1 MGTASE
7 KRHAGAWAGVGHVT
21 PSGLLQGYRA
31 VTLGE
36 YWGNRGGIGGHDT
49 YFLSRCYRW
58 YMARLARVVIPGLPH
73 HVTQRGNRREAIF
86 FEDGDHEIYLD
97 LLAGQALKAGIAVW
111 AYCLM
116 PNHVHLI
123 LKPTQADDLG
133 RAVGETHRRYTNF
146 INARGRWSGH
156 LFQSRFASVVLDDT
170 HLIRAVRYVSMNPV
184 RARLVARPEEWKWSS
199 VRAHLSGIDDVLVT
213 VRPVLDRIPH
223 LKELLQEESEDDF
236 SDLRRA
242 EATGRPL
249 GAPEFVT
256 GLENLLGRKI
266 ARRAPGR
273 KTTAKVPVAEQLE
286 LL

>member
-1 MGTASE
+1 M
-7 KRHAGAWAGVGHVT
+7 
-21 PSGLLQGYRA
+21 
-31 VTLGE
+31 
-36 YWGNRGGIGGHDT
+36 
-49 YFLSRCYRW
+49 
-58 YMARLARVVIPGLPH
+58 IPGLPH

-97 LLAGQALKAGIAVW
+97 LLAEQALKAEVAVW

-123 LKPTQADDLG
+123 LKPTQTDGLG

-146 INARGRWSGH
+146 INARARWTGH

-170 HLIRAVRYVSMNPV
+170 HLIRAVRYASMNPV

-199 VRAHLSGIDDVLVT
+199 VRTHLSGLDDALVT

-223 LKELLQEESEDDF
+223 LKELLQVETQDDF
-236 SDLRRA
+236 SYLRRA

-256 GLENLLGRKI
+256 GLENLLGRRI

-273 KTTAKVPVAEQLE
+273 KPTGEVPTTEQLQ